1 MIYTFEGNE
10 VRWRCSV
17 FFEAPVLS
25 KEDKTRFETLFRKR
39 REAFSEIENESLN
52 GEEIERVIAA
62 RFFCLLSSASNIQ
75 RFCIG
80 AIFERVSTF
89 RNSK

>member
-1 MIYTFEGNE
+1 MF
-10 VRWRCSV
+10 R
-17 FFEAPVLS
+17 FFRRRIKHVS
-25 KEDKTRFETLFRKR
+25 SLFSERDVKR
-39 REAFSEIENESLN
+39 LEIENESLN